1 MHLPI
6 PHYIDNVPWFLNI
19 QNKHFLSFKLC
30 KLYKLYIPLCAAMKK
45 LTPLTKQTF
54 NIFEHSYM
62 FRPCMVIIRLILE
75 QIRYKL
81 DSARNEIPFLLV
93 QIVQWSSSQLEDA
106 LIKLRVNSLP
116 YTATWVLSPPEYHRT
131 TTEPT
136 GCPADYADILLSLVF
151 MF

>member
-1 MHLPI
+1 
-6 PHYIDNVPWFLNI
+6 
-19 QNKHFLSFKLC
+19 
-30 KLYKLYIPLCAAMKK
+30 MKK

-93 QIVQWSSSQLEDA
+93 QIVQ
-106 LIKLRVNSLP
+106 
-116 YTATWVLSPPEYHRT
+116 
-131 TTEPT
+131 
-136 GCPADYADILLSLVF
+136 
-151 MF
+151 